1 MEFASAGWVCL
12 RWNMGIVCADFIE
25 QAREPGGDA
34 MNAVR
39 SLLCGLAIAVLLGGC
54 KNLSDEAPILEVAL
68 QSQKQIW
75 NAVAHFEDDT
85 YVAGPRWT
93 GADGGSQ
100 LTVVNLRGQ
109 REAYPNLAWNAWA
122 PGKDARDAFVNINA
136 LRLEKDVL
144 WVVDTGAP
152 DFGGDPL
159 PGGAKLVAINLAE
172 KRVVRTYLFSAE
184 VARPGSYV
192 DDVRFQGDYAFL
204 TDAGN
209 AGIIV
214 LDLRNGDAKRVLN
227 GHHSVVAGSNR
238 EIVLSGRT
246 VKTPG
251 GSPLRVNADPLEISP
266 DGEWLYFGA
275 LQGPWFKVRITD
287 LTTSTLSSQQ
297 LASRVE
303 PFADIPPTGGTV
315 MDAKGNL
322 YFSDLANDSIRV
334 RRPDGRVDT
343 LITDARLHWVDAPF
357 LDQDGT
363 LWLPAAQ
370 MDRVSLFNEGVS
382 RVQWPMTV
390 FRLSTR

>member
-1 MEFASAGWVCL
+1 
-12 RWNMGIVCADFIE
+12 
-25 QAREPGGDA
+25 
-34 MNAVR
+34 MNTVR
-39 SLLCGLAIAVLLGGC
+39 PLSCVLAIAVLLSGC
-54 KNLSDEAPILEVAL
+54 RNLPDEAPFLEIAL

-75 NAVAHFEDDT
+75 NAVVHFGNYT

-93 GADGGSQ
+93 GSDKGSQ
-100 LTVVNLRGQ
+100 LTVVNPLGQ
-109 REAYPNLAWNAWA
+109 REAYPNLAWNTWA
-122 PGKDARDAFVNINA
+122 PEKDARDVFVNINA
-136 LRLEKDVL
+136 LRLEKDFL

-152 DFGGDPL
+152 DFGGSPL

-172 KRVVRTYLFSAE
+172 KRVVRSYLFSVE

-214 LDLRNGDAKRVLN
+214 LDLRNGDAKRVLD

-251 GSPLRVNADPLEISP
+251 GNPLRVNADPLEISP
-266 DGEWLYFGA
+266 DGEWLYFAA

-287 LTTSTLSSQQ
+287 LTTSTLSPQQ
-297 LASRVE
+297 LARRVE

-322 YFSDLANDSIRV
+322 YFSDLAMDSIRV
-334 RRPDGRVDT
+334 RRPDGRIDT

-357 LDQDGT
+357 LDQHGT

-382 RVQWPMTV
+382 RVQWPMTI